1 MLIINL
7 AGLRVLAKKMR
18 WITESCQCTFTV
30 PTKLKDTLANCHH
43 TNMSEMKGRGDPTSD
58 DEAEIMLQQV
68 ICAVVWL
75 CEVKEQD

>member
-1 MLIINL
+1 
-7 AGLRVLAKKMR
+7 
-18 WITESCQCTFTV
+18 
-30 PTKLKDTLANCHH
+30 
-43 TNMSEMKGRGDPTSD
+43 MSEMKGRGDPTSD